1 MIEMAK
7 YLARAC
13 PRCNGYLGV
22 VLREPERNTGLR
34 CRLAGILL
42 DATIVSNGN
51 QSIAK
56 RCARPCTGK
65 RSCTGSFNWLSSGI

>member
-7 YLARAC
+7 YLARAW

-34 CRLAGILL
+34 AVLR
-42 DATIVSNGN
+42 V
-51 QSIAK
+51 
-56 RCARPCTGK
+56 
-65 RSCTGSFNWLSSGI
+65 FF